1 MSNNEFP
8 TTAPIDAIETVLAS
22 AQSPEHM
29 AAIIAMFTN
38 NFASFLAEIVSE
50 DDEKIKDRKSLIYG
64 QLKEKWSRIQ
74 AGENFQES
82 PIEWMHDLQ
91 HYTMDETRAVLA
103 RATKR
108 HLRVL
113 SGNHKPYSATRGKG
127 FGTEQG

>member
-1 MSNNEFP
+1 MSDNTP
-8 TTAPIDAIETVLAS
+8 SSIIPLDALDAVMAS
-22 AQSPEHM
+22 AESPEHM

-38 NFASFLAEIVSE
+38 TFASFLAEIVSE

-64 QLKEKWSRIQ
+64 QLKEKWNRIQ
-74 AGENFQES
+74 AGENCQED
-82 PIEWMHDLQ
+82 PIEWIQDLQ
-91 HYTMDETRAVLA
+91 HYSMDEARAVLA

-127 FGTEQG
+127 FGDL